1 MSLISLLL
9 GFFIYLIFRP
19 MSLLMF
25 EWVEYFGLTEG
36 LLSIRFLFNDLDPG
50 NFVIYNLPNGLWV
63 LSITILLFKIW
74 GDTKAVYFK
83 MYTSFL
89 FILVV
94 LPETLQFFKLIEGT
108 FDVFDLLVNLAFFSL
123 PFICKQFFSNINA
136 EIKWFKIGKK

>member
-1 MSLISLLL
+1 MKWIEYIISLISLLL
-9 GFFIYLIFRP
+9 GSFIYLIFRP

-25 EWVEYFGLTEG
+25 EWVEYLGLTKN
-36 LLSIRFLFNDLDPG
+36 LLSIRLLLNDTDPG

-74 GDTKAVYFK
+74 GDTKKKYFK
-83 MYTSFL
+83 MYMSFL

-94 LPETLQFFKLIEGT
+94 LPETLQFFKLLEGT

-123 PFICKQFFSNINA
+123 PFLCKQLYSS
-136 EIKWFKIGKK
+136 FKY